1 MGVKDNHALSVKYP
15 GPILS
20 KNRQKTMMKFS
31 NQKLIREQLDNFME
45 DTVSF
50 MVVWT
55 YFVFQH

>member
-1 MGVKDNHALSVKYP
+1 MGVKVNYALKYP

-20 KNRQKTMMKFS
+20 KNRQKTMMTFS
-31 NQKLIREQLDNFME
+31 NQKLIRGQLDNDIE